1 MNASDAAD
9 RATDD
14 DLTLHEAAAL
24 LGVHYMTAYR
34 YVRTGLLVASRSGS
48 TWRVPAAEV
57 RRFQVARA
65 TSPAVRAGTGTG
77 RPGTVPVRSGL
88 QRRLLAGD
96 ESGVWTALQQ
106 MLVAGTDPESLLVDV
121 LSPAMVAIG
130 ARWAVGQL
138 SVGDEHRATQ
148 VATRIVGRL
157 GPQFRRRGVHR
168 GTVVVGAPAGE
179 RHGLPVAMTAD
190 IVRGAGWDV
199 IDLGADVPAVS
210 FAEATVAGSR
220 IVAVA
225 VGVTVSG
232 AELAVRQIVAEVGRL
247 DTAVPVVVGGAA
259 IHGAGHAHS
268 LGADHWTGTDARSVV
283 ALLHRLPVVQP
294 ADNDPSGATP
304 SAPRASGPG
313 RASGLGRASGQGPTP
328 G

>member
-1 MNASDAAD
+1 MNQSDPPD

-48 TWRVPAAEV
+48 NWRVPAAEV
-57 RRFQVARA
+57 RQFQAARA
-65 TSPAVRAGTGTG
+65 TSPAVRAGTGTE
-77 RPGTVPVRSGL
+77 RPASLPARSGL

-96 ESGVWTALQQ
+96 ESGVWTTLQQ
-106 MLVAGTDPESLLVDV
+106 MLVAGTDPESLLLDV

-179 RHGLPVAMTAD
+179 HHGLPVSMTAD

-199 IDLGADVPAVS
+199 IDLGTDVPAVS
-210 FAEATVAGSR
+210 FAEATAAGPR
-220 IVAVA
+220 MVAVA

-232 AELAVRQIVAEVGRL
+232 ADVAVRQIVAEVGRL
-247 DTAVPVVVGGAA
+247 DVALPVVVGGAA
-259 IHGAGHAHS
+259 IHGAGHAQS

-283 ALLHRLPVVQP
+283 ALLDRLPVVQS
-294 ADNDPSGATP
+294 AGTERTGATP
-304 SAPRASGPG
+304 SPSRASGP
-313 RASGLGRASGQGPTP
+313 GRASGQGPTP

>member
-1 MNASDAAD
+1 MNASDPPD
-9 RATDD
+9 RANGD

-48 TWRVPAAEV
+48 SWRVPAAEV
-57 RRFQVARA
+57 RQFQAVRA

-77 RPGTVPVRSGL
+77 RPKSVPARSGL

-106 MLVAGTDPESLLVDV
+106 MLVAGTDPESLLLDV

-130 ARWAVGQL
+130 AQWAVGQL
-138 SVGDEHRATQ
+138 SIGDEHRATQ

-179 RHGLPVAMTAD
+179 RHGLPVSMTAD

-199 IDLGADVPAVS
+199 IDLGVDVPAVS
-210 FAEATVAGSR
+210 FAEAMTAGSR

-232 AELAVRQIVAEVGRL
+232 ADVAVRQIVTEVGRL
-247 DTAVPVVVGGAA
+247 DVAVPVVVGGAA
-259 IHGAGHAHS
+259 IRGAGHAQS

-283 ALLHRLPVVQP
+283 ALLDRLPVVQL
-294 ADNDPSGATP
+294 ADNDPTGATP
-304 SAPRASGPG
+304 PAPRT
-313 RASGLGRASGQGPTP
+313 SGQGPTP